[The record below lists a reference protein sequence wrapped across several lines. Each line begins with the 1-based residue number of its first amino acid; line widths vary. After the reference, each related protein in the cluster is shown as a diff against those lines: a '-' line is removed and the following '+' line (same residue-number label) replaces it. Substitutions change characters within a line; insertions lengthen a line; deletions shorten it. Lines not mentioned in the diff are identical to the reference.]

1 MSPWTVTWHA
11 SLTITNSRGL
21 LKLMSIELVMLS
33 NHLIFCH
40 PLVLLPSL
48 FPSIR
53 VYFNESARHIR
64 WPKYW
69 SFGISPSIEYSG
81 LISCRIDWTDLLAIQ
96 GTQESSPIPQ
106 FKRIS
111 SSVFSFLYGPGLIS
125 IRDYWKSHI
134 FD

>member
-40 PLVLLPSL
+40 PLLLLPSL

-53 VYFNESARHIR
+53 VYFNESACHIR
-64 WPKYW
+64 CQKYW
-69 SFGISPSIEYSG
+69 SFSISPSNEYSG